1 MSFNDMLDSGR
12 SATCFVWVVQHEM
25 KPGRRPLRHTGW
37 PPLAWNFPTVIVY
50 FCVQPIYLLLR
61 SRDQKSVVERDEPG
75 ASNALYS
82 VGRNRP
88 VVRPNLRCRSKNRTN
103 FLSVTIH

>member
-1 MSFNDMLDSGR
+1 
-12 SATCFVWVVQHEM
+12 M
-25 KPGRRPLRHTGW
+25 KPGRRPLRHPGW

-82 VGRNRP
+82 VGRNRCTG
-88 VVRPNLRCRSKNRTN
+88 LRSEEHTSELQSHLNIVSRLLLEKKKHETSTS
-103 FLSVTIH
+103 LATAP